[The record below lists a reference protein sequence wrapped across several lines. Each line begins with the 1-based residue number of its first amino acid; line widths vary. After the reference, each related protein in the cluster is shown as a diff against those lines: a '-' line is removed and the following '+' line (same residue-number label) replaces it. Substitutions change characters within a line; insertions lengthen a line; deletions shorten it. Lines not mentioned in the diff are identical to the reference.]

1 MKTRSLITAGLVLLV
16 TSAWESAA
24 AQSMR
29 NAGMGSM
36 NGTPGMT
43 GSSSGNSTGINL
55 RHLTDGLL
63 TDRLGGGYGYT
74 SNYGATTVEGS
85 YLSGAAAFAAG
96 LGQYNLD
103 TARAAKQFEDAYHQA
118 LDNRVYALQTYYELQ
133 RLNKTH
139 WLADHPRLTAEQ
151 IAQVNRSRLPR
162 RPSATELDPTWG
174 VIRWPDVLE
183 LPEFETPRRQL
194 DDLFAHRADE
204 RPGVGTSFYRR
215 VQALA
220 GDMRKTLDDER
231 ATMSQME
238 WIQAMRFI
246 ESLAY
251 EARFPNESVAGKY
264 TAN

>member
-1 MKTRSLITAGLVLLV
+1 MT
-16 TSAWESAA
+16 
-24 AQSMR
+24 
-29 NAGMGSM
+29 
-36 NGTPGMT
+36 GTPAMT
-43 GSSSGNSTGINL
+43 SGGNSTGITIPG
-55 RHLTDGLL
+55 LTTGIN
-63 TDRLGGGYGYT
+63 GAYGYT

-103 TARAAKQFEDAYHQA
+103 TARAAKQFEDADHQA
-118 LDNRVYALQTYYELQ
+118 IENHLFAIQTAYEVQ
-133 RLNKTH
+133 RLNKAH

-151 IAQVNRSRLPR
+151 VGQINQSRLPR
-162 RPSATELDPTWG
+162 RLTASELDPTWG

-183 LPEFETPRRQL
+183 KPEFETARRQF

-215 VQALA
+215 AQAFA
-220 GDMRKTLDDER
+220 RDMRITLDGER
-231 ATMSQME
+231 AAMSQME

-251 EARFPNESVAGKY
+251 EARFTNDTVAGKY